1 MTLTSERLAELERA
15 SANCVRRGHPEWVLD
30 VRADELAA
38 LCRATRLAALLA
50 KRCRALEGKLAE
62 LEAQENEEVR

>member
-1 MTLTSERLAELERA
+1 MLTGERLAELERA

-50 KRCRALEGKLAE
+50 RRLRMAE
-62 LEAQENEEVR
+62 KIRKQPHG

>member
-1 MTLTSERLAELERA
+1 MMLTGERLAELERA

-50 KRCRALEGKLAE
+50 RRLRMAEKRRKQPHG
-62 LEAQENEEVR
+62 